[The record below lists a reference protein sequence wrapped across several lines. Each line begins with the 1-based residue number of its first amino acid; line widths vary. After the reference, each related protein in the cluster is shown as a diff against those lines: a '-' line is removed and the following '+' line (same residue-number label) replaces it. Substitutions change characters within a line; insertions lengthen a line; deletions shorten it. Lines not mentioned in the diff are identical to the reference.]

1 MILGTNATVEYGVQ
15 VVHSNGTVVE
25 PAGRDIT
32 HSKEVLCI
40 TLSQVVHLAP
50 QQTKVVRATVQG
62 PGSDSET
69 PVVGVVTPTEDILA
83 KQQCD
88 IEETL

>member
-32 HSKEVLCI
+32 HSKCI

-69 PVVGVVTPTEDILA
+69 PVVGVVTPTEGILA